1 MSAFNRVGGTW
12 AGASYPCLTQILR
25 TEWGFKGSVI
35 TDYSSGEGK
44 GGMNPEQGVKA
55 GNDFWLN
62 PNEGSNGAKL
72 NREDPTMVTCARMA
86 AKNVIFTYVDTYQ
99 YAKTHDAGDDP
110 RYSVEV
116 GVRNVESVFAWWI
129 PTLIGID
136 IFAVLAIGLGAFFIL
151 KPKKLSTSN
160 GVDFDSV
167 DVISEDELLDD
178 KANERKIEAQQKKR
192 KKLEEEI
199 ESLKKTLKEKEEE
212 LNNLK

>member
-25 TEWGFKGSVI
+25 TEWGFRGSVI
-35 TDYSSGEGK
+35 TDYSSG
-44 GGMNPEQGVKA
+44 GGRGAMNPEQGVKA

-62 PNEGSNGAKL
+62 PNEGNNKYKL
-72 NREDPTMVTCARMA
+72 DRTDPTMVTCARTA

-99 YAKTHDAGDDP
+99 YAKTHDAGDDS

-129 PTLIGID
+129 PTLISID
-136 IFAVLAIGLGAFFIL
+136 VIAVLAIGLGAFFIL
-151 KPKKLSTSN
+151 KPKKLSTAN
-160 GVDFDSV
+160 GADFDSIEV
-167 DVISEDELLDD
+167 TSEEELFDD
-178 KANERKIEAQQKKR
+178 KAKERKMEAQQAKR